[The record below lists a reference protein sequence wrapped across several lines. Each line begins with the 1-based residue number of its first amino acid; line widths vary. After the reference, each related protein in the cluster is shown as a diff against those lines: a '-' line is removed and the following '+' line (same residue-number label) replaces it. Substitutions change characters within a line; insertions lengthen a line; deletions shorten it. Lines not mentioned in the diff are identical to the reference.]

1 MHLQSRDKNRLPHVP
16 ADRCFFS
23 GMPGPRYLPGGALD
37 LLGEDLAWQQEPVAQ
52 GGAIKDAGEERLLG
66 TPSATHGSCTLALCA
81 LHPRSLC
88 AGLSLVLTQEL
99 KSPTDS
105 TQAIL
110 SSWCLG
116 VYCVFLPF
124 YYFLKPCVQ
133 CVCSTCVCVHV
144 NFYMHTGM

>member
-1 MHLQSRDKNRLPHVP
+1 MLGCGRDHTGALCSLTAKSRDKNRLPHVP

-105 TQAIL
+105 T
-110 SSWCLG
+110 
-116 VYCVFLPF
+116 
-124 YYFLKPCVQ
+124 
-133 CVCSTCVCVHV
+133 
-144 NFYMHTGM
+144 